1 MIPLDHRQRLVR
13 DIDQAHREGAR
24 LRPACEVAGIDVRT
38 LQRWRS
44 TGLALQ
50 EDQRKHCQ
58 RPTPAHALMQE
69 ERQEILRVANEPR
82 FADMPPCPQ
91 LASH

>member
-24 LRPACEVAGIDVRT
+24 LRAACEVAGIDVRT

-44 TGLALQ
+44 NARSTQTGF
-50 EDQRKHCQ
+50 
-58 RPTPAHALMQE
+58 MQQS
-69 ERQEILRVANEPR
+69 RLCSRLTLFDLYP
-82 FADMPPCPQ
+82 
-91 LASH
+91 